1 MRKKKVW
8 YKKKIRR
15 KKKKYKIQKGSGLL
29 NGFKLLYSIGKQWQ
43 NSMQ

>member
-8 YKKKIRR
+8 YKKKLEG
-15 KKKKYKIQKGSGLL
+15 KKKKYKIQRGSGLL
-29 NGFKLLYSIGKQWQ
+29 NGFKLLYSIGKQWR